1 MSKKFCPDW
10 IFNLAVARTAY
21 EFIISELPIRSY
33 AKKYS
38 SSLSEKYEEI
48 KFEEIENE
56 AELLLRFLVEINA
69 EKSDELLNDYVYFCL
84 KYVHNG
90 QKRKLKGIFG
100 SAFDGK
106 KEKKYIEKNTL
117 KSFRAYVFG
126 LRSGVSEK
134 PSAGWN
140 ITEEEE
146 IDFLKEII
154 LKEANIADAV

>member
-1 MSKKFCPDW
+1 MSKKYCPDW
-10 IFNLAVARTAY
+10 IFNLSVARTAL

-33 AKKYS
+33 AKKYAIA
-38 SSLSEKYEEI
+38 LSEIYEEI

-69 EKSDELLNDYVYFCL
+69 EKSDELLNNYVFFCL
-84 KYVHNG
+84 KFVHND

-100 SAFDGK
+100 SAFDGV
-106 KEKKYIEKNTL
+106 KEKKYSEKFTL

-126 LRSGVSEK
+126 LRSGVSQK

-140 ITEEEE
+140 ILEEEE
-146 IDFLKEII
+146 IDFLKSLIA
-154 LKEANIADAV
+154 KEANIADAV